1 MRTHDRPSTA
11 DMLWEVL
18 DLGAG
23 LGILI
28 LPLFILCLPGLI
40 LFFIAPAV
48 ALLAVAAIPVA
59 LLAALIAPPYLIAR
73 AFRRR

>member
-1 MRTHDRPSTA
+1 
-11 DMLWEVL
+11 V
-18 DLGAG
+18 
-23 LGILI
+23 I

>member
-1 MRTHDRPSTA
+1 MRTPDRPSTT
-11 DMLWEVL
+11 DMLWETL

-23 LGILI
+23 LGIVM
-28 LPLFILCLPGLI
+28 LPLFILSLPGLI

-59 LLAALIAPPYLIAR
+59 LLAALIAPPYLVVR
-73 AFRRR
+73 AVRRR